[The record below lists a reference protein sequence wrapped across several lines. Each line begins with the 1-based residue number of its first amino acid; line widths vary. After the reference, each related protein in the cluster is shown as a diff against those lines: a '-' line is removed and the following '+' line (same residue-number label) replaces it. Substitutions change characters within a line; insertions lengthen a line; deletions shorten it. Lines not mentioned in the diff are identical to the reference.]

1 MNLFTR
7 FLKQWNRDKELDLL
21 LEHCDALES
30 LIIRVY
36 KQGAA
41 SAADEAEY
49 HALRAWLL
57 ANYLQWE
64 KELQPYWRRTQVAGA
79 TAEKDPF
86 RRLIAPE
93 AAADFVG
100 DWEAMQNLPAA
111 REALNRLVLHKH
123 SEDSS

>member
-7 FLKQWNRDKELDLL
+7 FLKQWNRDKDLDLL
-21 LEHCDALES
+21 VDHCDALEA

-36 KQGAA
+36 KQGEA

-57 ANYLQWE
+57 ANYGQWE
-64 KELQPYWRRTQVAGA
+64 KALQSLWRETQVAGA
-79 TAEKDPF
+79 PADKDPF
-86 RRLIAPE
+86 RRLIE
-93 AAADFVG
+93 SETAADFVG

-111 REALNRLVLHKH
+111 REALNRLVLRQQNEET
-123 SEDSS
+123 S